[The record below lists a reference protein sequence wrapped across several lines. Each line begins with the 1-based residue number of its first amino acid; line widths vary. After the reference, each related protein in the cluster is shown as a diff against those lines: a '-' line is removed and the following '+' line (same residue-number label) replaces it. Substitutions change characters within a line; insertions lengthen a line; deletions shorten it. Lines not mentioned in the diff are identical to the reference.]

1 MPSASNIR
9 AGAAYIEI
17 YAKDHR
23 LVKGLNAASDKL
35 KAFGAGITSVGKRL
49 SLLGAGLTAPL
60 VASAK
65 VFADMG
71 SDLLDMSQRTGVS
84 VEALSE
90 LGYAA
95 EQTGT
100 DMATLEAGLRR
111 MQRTIL
117 DASDGMA
124 SAVDA
129 LTHLG
134 LSVDQLQGLS
144 PEDQFKLI
152 ADRLSQV
159 EDATMRAG
167 LAMVLLGRSGT
178 RLLPLFHDGAQGIEE
193 LQQQAREL
201 GLTIST
207 ADAAAAEALGDQLAT
222 LWTVVKR
229 GVFAIGSALEPL
241 LSQLADTLTRVA
253 TTISAWISE
262 NRGLVVSIFK
272 MGVGALAAGAAL
284 IILGTA
290 IAGLGAVLGGIATLI
305 TTAGAA
311 VGTLG
316 TILASLLSPIGLVIT
331 GVGSLAAYIINA
343 TGAGGAALAW
353 LGDQFGVLKETALAA
368 WQGIGAA
375 LAAGDLAQA
384 AKIVWLTLKL
394 EWQRGI
400 NFLTETWIGFKD
412 VFMSIWQGAVF
423 GAARLMTH
431 AWAALQIGW
440 VETIDG
446 LADAWDLF
454 IGALMKGWNHFAGYF
469 QKVWARIKG
478 LFGDTDA
485 EEEIAR
491 INAEVAQS
499 NEQIDERRN
508 DRVSQREQNRKAIR
522 SRIDKDWTGS
532 LGALDDREST
542 AQAQREARYQAE
554 LAASQAELARA
565 RREWQDSLTQASAL
579 PAETHEPEK
588 KKRRQFPTLEE
599 FESLLGE
606 TRQKIDVAGSFN
618 ALAAR
623 GLGAD
628 SLSERTAKAT
638 EQVAAHTKALAR
650 EAQHGG
656 LVFG

>member
-1 MPSASNIR
+1 MC
-9 AGAAYIEI
+9 
-17 YAKDHR
+17 
-23 LVKGLNAASDKL
+23 
-35 KAFGAGITSVGKRL
+35 TT
-49 SLLGAGLTAPL
+49 TAPWSCR
-60 VASAK
+60 V
-65 VFADMG
+65 VTPVW
-71 SDLLDMSQRTGVS
+71 RTGVS
-84 VEALSE
+84 VEALAE

-100 DMATLEAGLRR
+100 DMTTLEAGLRR
-111 MQRTIL
+111 MQKL
-117 DASDGMA
+117 LAAAAQGSS
-124 SAVDA
+124 SAATA
-129 LTHLG
+129 LAQLG
-134 LSVDQLQGLS
+134 LTLADVQHLS
-144 PEDQFKLI
+144 PEGQFKLV
-152 ADRLSQV
+152 ADRLARVQ
-159 EDATMRAG
+159 DATHRAALAMAIFGRAG
-167 LAMVLLGRSGT
+167 T
-178 RLLPLFHDGAQGIEE
+178 QLLPLFHDGAQGIEE

-207 ADAAAAEALGDQLAT
+207 EDAAAAEALGDQLAT

-253 TTISAWISE
+253 TTASAWIAE
-262 NRGLVVSIFK
+262 NRGMVVSALK
-272 MGVGALAAGAAL
+272 LGAVALAAGAAL
-284 IILGTA
+284 IILGSS
-290 IAGLGAVLGGIATLI
+290 IAGLGSALGGIATLI

-316 TILASLLSPIGLVIT
+316 TVIAALLSPVGLVLT
-331 GVGSLAAYIINA
+331 GVTALGA
-343 TGAGGAALAW
+343 TLLQVSGAGAAALAW
-353 LGDQFGVLKETALAA
+353 LGDQFDVLKETALAA

-375 LAAGDLAQA
+375 LAAGDIAQA

-431 AWAALQIGW
+431 AWAGLQIGW

-454 IGALMKGWNHFAGYF
+454 ISALMKGWNHFAGFF
-469 QKVWARIKG
+469 QKVWARIKS

-522 SRIDKDWTGS
+522 SRIDDDWTGS
-532 LGALDDREST
+532 LEALDDREST

-565 RREWQDSLTQASAL
+565 RREWQDSLTQASAP
-579 PAETHEPEK
+579 PAEAHEPEK